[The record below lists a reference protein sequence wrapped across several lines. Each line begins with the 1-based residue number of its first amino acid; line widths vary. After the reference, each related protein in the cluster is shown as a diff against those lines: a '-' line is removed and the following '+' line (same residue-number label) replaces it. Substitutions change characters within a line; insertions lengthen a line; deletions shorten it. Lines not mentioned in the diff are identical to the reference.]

1 MSAKAIAA
9 RYAEALLMEAVSQ
22 GTEDVIEKDF
32 ETIKATLSGSPDL
45 RMLFRSPI
53 IEWWRKKSIAK
64 EVFQGQ
70 ISPLTLNFLM
80 LVIQKGREKFARE
93 IAEAYQELI
102 DARRSVLRVTVDSA
116 VAMDESVQKKLVDG
130 LSTKTGMNVIAEF
143 DTDAELIGGMRVT
156 IRDTVY
162 DGSLRSQLEELRE
175 RLSTTI

>member
-1 MSAKAIAA
+1 MSAKAIAS

-22 GTEDVIEKDF
+22 GTEDVVEKDF
-32 ETIKATLSGSPDL
+32 ETIRATLNGSPDL

-53 IEWWRKKSIAK
+53 IEWWRKKNIAK

-70 ISPLTLNFLM
+70 ISPLTMNFLM

-93 IAEAYQELI
+93 MADAYQHLL
-102 DARRSVLRVTVDSA
+102 DVRRSVLRISVDSA

-130 LSTKTGMNVIAEF
+130 LSAKTGKNVIAEF
-143 DTDAELIGGMRVT
+143 DTNADLIGGMQVM
-156 IRDTVY
+156 IGDVVY